1 MIGGACSRNATPCA
15 VWRGCSVQPD
25 VFDFLCV
32 GSGPAGQKAAI
43 QAAKAGFRAA
53 IIEREAQVG
62 GSCLLSGTIPS
73 KALREQALRYRRMQ
87 RSASSLA
94 VELRG
99 DAPLSA
105 LLHGVDSVIDAQ
117 DRYLQAQLER
127 NQVELIHGRGTFLDA
142 SRVQVQ
148 RLDGSCRVV
157 SAPRVLLAPGSRPRH
172 VPAIEV
178 DHEHILDSDSILS
191 LPYLPRSM
199 VVLGSGV
206 IACEYASIFAALGC
220 AVTLLDKAP
229 EPLGFLDPGL
239 RKGFLDAFQAM
250 GGEYRGSCEVLGA
263 RFDGFSQVEVQVRD
277 GDALGADIVFAAFG
291 RVANLDGIGLDR
303 LKLAI
308 SSRGHVQ
315 VDERYETNIPGIF
328 AAGDAIG
335 PPALACAAADQGRR
349 AALAALGLPPPAHTS
364 LVPSGV
370 YTIPEI
376 GSVGITQ
383 TEAEAK
389 KLDLVVGRADFAE
402 VARAHIAG
410 EPVGFLT
417 MLCERGTARVLGV
430 QVIGEGATELV
441 HLGQAAIASGA
452 TAEFFIEQI
461 FNFPT
466 MSEAYRI
473 AAFDVLKQG
482 HILRINMSPNSLHL
496 TSVAPSMSRAKS

>member
-1 MIGGACSRNATPCA
+1 MGHDA
-15 VWRGCSVQPD
+15 
-25 VFDFLCV
+25 FDLLCI

-53 IIEREAQVG
+53 IIERESQVG

-73 KALREQALRYRRMQ
+73 KALREQALRYRRM
-87 RSASSLA
+87 RGSASSLA

-105 LLHGVDSVIDAQ
+105 LLHGVDAVIEAQ
-117 DRYLQAQLER
+117 DRYLQAQLAR
-127 NQVELIHGRGTFLDA
+127 NHVELIRGRGSFLDA
-142 SRVQVQ
+142 NHVEVQ
-148 RLDGSCRVV
+148 RLDGSRIVLR
-157 SAPRVLLAPGSRPRH
+157 APRVLLATGSRPRH

-220 AVTLLDKAP
+220 TVTLLDKAA
-229 EPLGFLDPGL
+229 EPLGFLDPAL
-239 RKGFLDAFQAM
+239 RAGFLSAFQAM
-250 GGEYRGSCEVLGA
+250 GGRYQGGTEVTGA
-263 RFDGFSQVEVQVRD
+263 RFDGFSQVEVLVKS
-277 GDALGADIVFAAFG
+277 GAGLTADIVFAAFG

-303 LKLAI
+303 LNLAI
-308 SSRGHVQ
+308 NSRGHVQ
-315 VDERYETNIPGIF
+315 VNERYETNIPGIF

-349 AALAALGLPPPAHTS
+349 AALAALGLPPPPVTS

-376 GSVGITQ
+376 ATVGISQ
-383 TEAEAK
+383 SEAAAK
-389 KLDLVVGRADFAE
+389 KIDLIIGRADFGE

-410 EPVGFLT
+410 EPSGFLAL
-417 MLCERGTARVLGV
+417 LCERSTARVLGV
-430 QVIGEGATELV
+430 QIIGEGATELV
-441 HLGQAAIASGA
+441 HLGQSAIAAAA
-452 TAEFFIEQI
+452 TADFFIEQI

-466 MSEAYRI
+466 MTEAYRI
-473 AAFDVLKQG
+473 AAFDVLKQ
-482 HILRINMSPNSLHL
+482 RTVPQAPHL
-496 TSVAPSMSRAKS
+496 KLAHAVG

>member
-1 MIGGACSRNATPCA
+1 M
-15 VWRGCSVQPD
+15 QPLD
-25 VFDFLCV
+25 FDLICI
-32 GSGPAGQKAAI
+32 GSGPAGQKAAV
-43 QAAKAGFRAA
+43 QAAKAGFQAA
-53 IIEREAQVG
+53 IIEREPLVG

-87 RSASSLA
+87 GSASSLA

-105 LLHGVDSVIDAQ
+105 LLQGVDAVIAAQ
-117 DRYLQAQLER
+117 DRYLQAQLLR
-127 NQVELIHGRGTFLDA
+127 NRVELIRGRGVFLDA
-142 SRVQVQ
+142 NHVEVQH
-148 RLDGSCRVV
+148 LDGSR
-157 SAPRVLLAPGSRPRH
+157 RVLRSERILLATGSRPRH
-172 VPAIEV
+172 VAAIEV

-191 LPYLPRSM
+191 LSYIPRSM

-220 AVTLLDKAP
+220 SVTMLDKAA
-229 EPLGFLDPGL
+229 EPLGFLDPAL
-239 RKGFLDAFQAM
+239 RSGFLRGFNSM
-250 GGEYRGSCEVLGA
+250 GGEYRGGCEVGGA
-263 RFDGFSQVEVQVRD
+263 RFDGFSKVEVQVS
-277 GDALGADIVFAAFG
+277 GGVSLAADIVFAAFG

-303 LKLAI
+303 LKLGI

-315 VDERYETNIPGIF
+315 VDERFETNIPGVF

-349 AALAALGLPPPAHTS
+349 AALAALGLAPPAATS

-376 GSVGITQ
+376 ACVGLSQ
-383 TEAEAK
+383 AEAAAK
-389 KLDLVVGRADFAE
+389 KIELIVGRADFSE

-410 EPVGFLT
+410 EPAGFLT
-417 MLCERGTARVLGV
+417 LLCERSSGRVVGC
-430 QVIGEGATELV
+430 QVLGEGATELV
-441 HLGQAAIASGA
+441 HLGQAAIANGA

-466 MSEAYRI
+466 MTEAYRI
-473 AAFDVLKQG
+473 AAFDILKQ
-482 HILRINMSPNSLHL
+482 R
-496 TSVAPSMSRAKS
+496 VAPPTAHLKLASRARAATSS

>member
-1 MIGGACSRNATPCA
+1 
-15 VWRGCSVQPD
+15 VQPD
-25 VFDFLCV
+25 SFDFLCV

-53 IIEREAQVG
+53 IIERDAQVG

-87 RSASSLA
+87 GSASSLA

-105 LLHGVDSVIDAQ
+105 LLHGVDIVIAAQ
-117 DRYLQAQLER
+117 DRYLQAQLAR
-127 NQVELIHGRGTFLDA
+127 NQVELIRGRGVFLDA
-142 SRVQVQ
+142 NRVEVQ
-148 RLDGSCRVV
+148 RLDGSRIVV
-157 SAPRVLLAPGSRPRH
+157 GAPRVLLATGSRPRH
-172 VPAIEV
+172 VAAIEV

-191 LPYLPRSM
+191 LSYIPRSM

-229 EPLGFLDPGL
+229 EPLGFLDSAL
-239 RKGFLDAFQAM
+239 RKGFLSAFEAM
-250 GGEYRGSCEVLGA
+250 GGKYQGAAEAAGA
-263 RFDGFSQVEVQVRD
+263 RFDGFSQVEVQLRSGEV
-277 GDALGADIVFAAFG
+277 LSTDIVFAAFG

-303 LKLAI
+303 LQLAI
-308 SSRGHVQ
+308 TSRGHVQ
-315 VDERYETNIPGIF
+315 VDDRFATNIPGIF

-349 AALAALGLPPPAHTS
+349 AALAALGLPPPAATS

-376 GSVGITQ
+376 ATVGVSQ
-383 TEAEAK
+383 SEAAAK
-389 KLDLVVGRADFAE
+389 KIDLVVGRADFSE

-410 EPVGFLT
+410 EPTGFLT
-417 MLCERGTARVLGV
+417 LLCERSTGRVLGV

-441 HLGQAAIASGA
+441 HLGQAAVATGA
-452 TAEFFIEQI
+452 TADFFVEQI

-466 MSEAYRI
+466 MTEAYRI
-473 AAFDVLKQG
+473 AAFDVLKQ
-482 HILRINMSPNSLHL
+482 RSAMPQA
-496 TSVAPSMSRAKS
+496 APLKLARAAS